1 MLIMKQA
8 ISISIGSSKR
18 DKIVEIELLGQ
29 QVKIERRGTDGDM
42 QVATRLYGELDGK
55 VDAFGV
61 GGTDLGLMVD
71 GHYYRLHSVS
81 SLVSLVKKTPVV
93 DGTGLKTTL
102 ERSAADLV
110 TRELSQYLPNKRVL
124 AVTAVD
130 RWGLSEA
137 FYTSGYE
144 VVYGDLMFSLGLPFA
159 LHKPSHVKL
168 MAKLLIPIVG
178 RLPFH
183 WVYPTGQDQEKH
195 TPKWVNWFQW
205 ATIISGD
212 CHYIRRY
219 MPAELPGK
227 IIVTNTTTP
236 EDKEAFRKAG
246 VKYLITTTP
255 VLDGRS
261 FGTNMMEAALVAA
274 SGRTQ
279 AIDYSNPGSYFQDIE
294 TLVSQ
299 LHLVPQIQEL
309 G

>member
-1 MLIMKQA
+1 MKQA
-8 ISISIGSSKR
+8 ISVSIGSSKR
-18 DKIVEIELLGQ
+18 DKTVEIELLGQ

-42 QVATRLYGELDGK
+42 QAATRLYEELDGK

-71 GHYYRLHSVS
+71 GHWYRLHSVS
-81 SLVSLVKKTPVV
+81 SLVSQVKKTPVV
-93 DGTGLKTTL
+93 DGTGLKHTL
-102 ERSAADLV
+102 ERGAAELV
-110 TRELSQYLPNKRVL
+110 NRELSQYLPNKRVL

-137 FYTSGYE
+137 FFKSGYE
-144 VVYGDLMFSLGLPFA
+144 VVYGDMMFSLGLPIA
-159 LHKPSHVKL
+159 LHSPSNVKL

-183 WVYPTGQDQEKH
+183 WVYPTGKEQEKR
-195 TPKWVNWFQW
+195 TPKWGKWFQW
-205 ATIISGD
+205 ATIIAGD

-219 MPAELPGK
+219 MPDELTGK

-236 EDKEAFRKAG
+236 EDKEAFHKAG

-279 AIDYSNPGSYFQDIE
+279 PIDYTHPGSYFQDIE
-294 TLVSQ
+294 ALVRK
-299 LHLVPQIQEL
+299 LHLVPQLQEL

>member
-1 MLIMKQA
+1 MKNA

-18 DKIVEIELLGQ
+18 DKTVEIELLGE

-42 QVATRLYGELDGK
+42 QAATHLYEELDGK

-71 GHYYRLHSVS
+71 GHWYRLHSVK
-81 SLVSLVKKTPVV
+81 SLVSRVKKTPVV

-110 TRELSQYLPNKRVL
+110 SRELGQSLPNKRVL

-130 RWGLSEA
+130 RWGLSDA
-137 FYTSGYE
+137 FQKSGYQ
-144 VVYGDLMFSLGLPFA
+144 VAYGDLMFSLGLPFA
-159 LHKPSHVKL
+159 LHNPAHVKL
-168 MAKLLIPIVG
+168 MARILIPVVG

-183 WVYPTGQDQEKH
+183 WVYPTGKDQEKR
-195 TPKWVNWFQW
+195 TPKWGKWFQW
-205 ATIISGD
+205 ATIIAGD

-219 MPAELPGK
+219 MPDELPGK

-236 EDKEAFRKAG
+236 EDKAAFRKAG
-246 VKYLITTTP
+246 AKYLITTTP

-279 AIDYSNPGSYFQDIE
+279 PVDYSHPGNYFQEIE
-294 TLVSQ
+294 TLVNR